1 MERKP
6 YPTDLTDGQWKLIE
20 PLLPDA
26 KSDRKSGG
34 RPRKTNLRE
43 VLNALFYLV
52 RSGCQWRMIPHEFPP
67 WRTCYNYYRAWI
79 RDGTLDEIAVAL
91 RGEVRTSSGR
101 NEQPRVAAIDSQSVK
116 TTEQGGEERGYDGG
130 KKVSGRKRHIL
141 VDSLGMLLAVLVT
154 SAAVDDGVAAKDLLE
169 MVESDAFPRL
179 RTVYGDNKYHNHG
192 LYAWIDDNVDYR
204 LHIVRRPEDAQG
216 FVRLP
221 QRWVVER
228 TFSWLGRSRRL
239 HKDCEK
245 LTITSEAMVKI
256 AMIHLMVRR
265 LASDTPAQEF
275 GYTDR
280 ENIAA

>member
-6 YPTDLTDGQWKLIE
+6 YPTDLTDEQWKLIE

-26 KSDRKSGG
+26 KPGG
-34 RPRKTNLRE
+34 RPRTTILRE

-67 WRTCYNYYRAWI
+67 WKTCYNYYRAWI
-79 RDGTLDEIAVAL
+79 DNGTWDELVATL
-91 RGEVRTSSGR
+91 RMDVRTEAGR
-101 NEQPRVAAIDSQSVK
+101 DEQPRVAAIDSQSVK

-141 VDSLGMLLAVLVT
+141 VDSMGMLLAVLVT
-154 SAAVDDGVAAKDLLE
+154 SAALDDGIAAKELLA
-169 MVESDAFPRL
+169 MVESEGFPRL
-179 RTVYGDNKYHNHG
+179 DTVYADNKYHNHG
-192 LYAWIDDNVDYR
+192 LYEWIEANVNYR
-204 LHIVRRPEDAQG
+204 LHIVRRPEGSQG

-228 TFSWLGRSRRL
+228 TLSWLGRSRRL

-275 GYTDR
+275 DYAD
-280 ENIAA
+280 IAA

>member
-6 YPTDLTDGQWKLIE
+6 YPTDLTDEQWKLVE
-20 PLLPDA
+20 PFLPDA
-26 KSDRKSGG
+26 KPGG
-34 RPRKTNLRE
+34 RPRKADLRE

-79 RDGTLDEIAVAL
+79 DRGTWDEIVYLL
-91 RGEVRTSSGR
+91 RLEVRAQAGR

-154 SAAVDDGVAAKDLLE
+154 SAAMDDAAGAKQLLAA
-169 MVESDAFPRL
+169 VESEAFPRL
-179 RTVYGDNKYHNHG
+179 RTVYGDNKYHNYG
-192 LYAWIDDNVDYR
+192 LYSWIDANVSYR
-204 LHIVRRPEDAQG
+204 LHIVSRPPDAVG

-228 TFSWLGRSRRL
+228 TFAWLGRSRRL

-245 LTITSEAMVKI
+245 LTQTSAAMVKM
-256 AMIHLMVRR
+256 AMIHLMLRR
-265 LASDTPAQEF
+265 LALDTPAQDF
-275 GYTDR
+275 AYADQP
-280 ENIAA
+280 AA